1 MNKKLIEIKESTSD
15 YMEKAILVGTNS
27 YDDLDELSE
36 LLTTAGGIEVGRL
49 VQNIIKI
56 HPSFYIGKG
65 KLEEL
70 FKEVEEK
77 DADLIIFDNEL
88 TGAQI
93 RNIEKKLGVRTI
105 DRTQI
110 ILDIFAQRA
119 SSKEGKLQVELAQ
132 LKYLLP
138 RLSGYG
144 VEMSRTG
151 AGIGTRGPGE
161 QKLEVDRRNIRN
173 KINTLEKE
181 IRQLKR
187 HRKIQRKG
195 RENLFTA
202 SIVGYTNAGKSTLL
216 NVLSDSNI
224 YVEDKLFATLDPT
237 TRKIK
242 LKSGKEIIVTDT
254 VGFIRKLPHDLI
266 EAFKST
272 LEEVIYADLL
282 LLVVDGSIDS
292 YDHQIHIVS
301 QVLEDIKAGNKP
313 SILVI
318 NKIDK
323 MEEKELI
330 SLSNKS
336 RDVVY
341 ISAKE
346 KMNLDVLLEKIDY
359 YAEKGSEIIEALIP
373 YNNANLVSYMHRRG
387 KIIEK
392 KYKENGILVK
402 GKFNS
407 IVIGKIKEYLM
418 K

>member
-1 MNKKLIEIKESTSD
+1 M
-15 YMEKAILVGTNS
+15 
-27 YDDLDELSE
+27 
-36 LLTTAGGIEVGRL
+36 
-49 VQNIIKI
+49 
-56 HPSFYIGKG
+56 
-65 KLEEL
+65 
-70 FKEVEEK
+70 
-77 DADLIIFDNEL
+77 
-88 TGAQI
+88 
-93 RNIEKKLGVRTI
+93 
-105 DRTQI
+105 
-110 ILDIFAQRA
+110 
-119 SSKEGKLQVELAQ
+119 
-132 LKYLLP
+132 
-138 RLSGYG
+138 
-144 VEMSRTG
+144 
-151 AGIGTRGPGE
+151 
-161 QKLEVDRRNIRN
+161 
-173 KINTLEKE
+173 
-181 IRQLKR
+181 
-187 HRKIQRKG
+187 
-195 RENLFTA
+195 
-202 SIVGYTNAGKSTLL
+202 
-216 NVLSDSNI
+216 
-224 YVEDKLFATLDPT
+224 
-237 TRKIK
+237 
-242 LKSGKEIIVTDT
+242 
-254 VGFIRKLPHDLI
+254 
-266 EAFKST
+266 
-272 LEEVIYADLL
+272 L

-402 GKFNS
+402 GKFKS